1 MLEPLASPASQSAAR
16 SPRGALARRHLGLGL
31 RPALILVDLINGF
44 TDPDCPLGTESSAVV
59 AANATV
65 LAHFRHRGLPVF
77 FTTVVYSNDRQAS
90 VFRRRLAA
98 LNVLRPGSRWVQV
111 DAALAPR
118 VDEPVIEKQGA
129 SAFFGTDLHHRLRAT
144 GADSLVV
151 TGLTTSG
158 CVRATA
164 VDGLQHDYPVV
175 VPREA
180 VGDRDAAAHAANLFD
195 LDAKYADVVA
205 VAELFELLAAANVPP
220 K

>member
-1 MLEPLASPASQSAAR
+1 MLEPLASQVSQ
-16 SPRGALARRHLGLGL
+16 PRRALARRHLGLGL

-44 TDPDCPLGTESSAVV
+44 TDPDCPLGTESGAVV
-59 AANATV
+59 AANATI
-65 LAHFRHRGLPVF
+65 LAHFRRRGLPIF

-111 DAALAPR
+111 DAALAPCA
-118 VDEPVIEKQGA
+118 DEPVIEKQGA
-129 SAFFGTDLHHRLRAT
+129 SAFFGTDLHRRLQAA
-144 GADSLVV
+144 GADSLVI

-164 VDGLQHDYPVV
+164 VDGLQHDYRVV

-180 VGDRDAAAHAANLFD
+180 VGDRDAAAHKANLFD
-195 LDAKYADVVA
+195 LDAKYADVVSA
-205 VAELFELLAAANVPP
+205 AELFGLLAAPNAPP
-220 K
+220 E